1 MDFLSHYLALW
12 TFIIVM
18 VSTPGPANMLLM
30 TAGAQHGL
38 VKTLPFIAGLTL
50 GKLLLNVALAL
61 GLMGIIESYPSIA
74 KVFVYCSGAY
84 MTYLALRNW
93 TPASATT
100 KSTAFTF
107 WSGSVV
113 HPLSP
118 KTWMMAT
125 LALTQFGDAF
135 SSAVERL
142 LVVPLSF
149 LVAQVFFAIVW
160 CLLGSLLSRA
170 FEHSLVMHRALILLT
185 LAVIVWAMM
194 Q

>member
-1 MDFLSHYLALW
+1 MDFLSHYFALW
-12 TFIIVM
+12 TFIVVM

-30 TAGAQHGL
+30 TAGAQQGL
-38 VKTLPFIAGLTL
+38 VRTLPFIGGLTV
-50 GKLLLNVALAL
+50 GKLALNIALAL
-61 GLMGIIESYPSIA
+61 GLMSIIESYPSAA
-74 KVFVYCSGAY
+74 KVFVYCSAVY
-84 MTYLALRNW
+84 MAYLALRNW
-93 TPASATT
+93 TPASTAAENTT
-100 KSTAFTF
+100 FTF
-107 WSGSVV
+107 WSGSLV

-118 KTWMMAT
+118 KTWMLAT
-125 LALTQFGDAF
+125 LALTQFGDGF
-135 SSAVERL
+135 SNSLERL

-149 LVAQVFFAIVW
+149 LVAQVFFAVVW